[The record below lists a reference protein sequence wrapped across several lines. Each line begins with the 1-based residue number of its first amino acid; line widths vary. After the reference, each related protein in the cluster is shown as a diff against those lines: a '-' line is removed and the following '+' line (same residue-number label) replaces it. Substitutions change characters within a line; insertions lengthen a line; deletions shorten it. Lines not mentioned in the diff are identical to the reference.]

1 MSQNILSSYSTPT
14 QVQKLIADTIN
25 ISQEL
30 SCSGYQAV
38 EENSQQIE
46 YQIKNALQKQG
57 MSIVVMTPKMSL
69 QGNDKSSNV
78 YAIDELQIMIC
89 EYVPVNR
96 ASTKTTYTTALD
108 MGSYLAEY
116 LAGRNSPL
124 GYGALSFR
132 DVEQGE
138 DNGILVVKVN
148 FATYVHGSYSDI
160 VSPLDN
166 YYTKIEVDA
175 KLVALARSLSEEIE
189 NAGKSATWGN
199 ITGDISQQ
207 GDLQLSFDNISSKI
221 ERAEDSIG
229 TLQGKVND
237 NTSQIGQIFNDIAP
251 TYPSTDAYENALAGA
266 KSTAEFVNS
275 SINNF
280 AAFYIT
286 MDAEGNAF
294 TTKTSLLDATVFYSG
309 GKVRIPTQNDYCI
322 VLSDGSHPNSL
333 GDPTTRYTYQGT
345 YPNGQWDF
353 QYVVNNTSL
362 TQDQINA
369 INSGIT
375 RQKVDKIDNATT
387 QEYVDNQI
395 SAVLSSTSKCVGMR
409 ENDKTYGDFK
419 YQRDGDFSIDWTDT
433 EPLEVE
439 GRPGVTDFVTNVRF
453 FMKYV
458 REDGVS
464 MTFAPINMKLF
475 ENIFKA
481 RNLDDGT
488 YWKFSYAL
496 GTLYSM
502 WTYTDTLSARSMIS
516 ANVKSPFVQK
526 NQLSNVNV
534 FSGKYEDGSTFEIS
548 CLGAM

>member
-30 SCSGYQAV
+30 SGSGYQAV

-46 YQIKNALQKQG
+46 FQIKNSLQKQG

-69 QGNDKSSNV
+69 QGTDISSNV

-148 FATYVHGSYSDI
+148 FATYVHGSYNEI

-175 KLVALARSLSEEIE
+175 KLVALARSLSEDIE

-199 ITGDISQQ
+199 ITGDMMNQQ
-207 GDLQLSFDNISSKI
+207 DLQHVFDNIGSNI
-221 ERAEDSIG
+221 EHAEDSIG

-237 NTSQIGQIFNDIAP
+237 NTSSIGQIFNDIQP
-251 TYPSTDAYENALAGA
+251 TYPSIDAYENALAGA

-286 MDAEGNAF
+286 MNADGNAF
-294 TTKTSLLDATVFYSG
+294 PNKTSLLDATVFYSG
-309 GKVRIPTQNDYCI
+309 GQERIPTQNDYCI
-322 VLSDGSHPNSL
+322 VLADGSHPNSL
-333 GDPTTRYTYQGT
+333 GEPTTRYTYQGT

-362 TQDQINA
+362 TQAQINA

-375 RQKVDKIDNATT
+375 SQKVEKIDSSETKD
-387 QEYVDNQI
+387 YVDNQI
-395 SAVLSSTSKCVGMR
+395 SAVLSSTSKCVGMI
-409 ENDKTYGDFK
+409 ENDRQYGDFN
-419 YQRDGDFSIDWTDT
+419 YQREGDFSIKYTDT
-433 EPLEVE
+433 APFEVE
-439 GRPGVTDFVTNVRF
+439 GRPGVTDFITNVLF
-453 FMKYV
+453 FMKIF
-458 REDGVS
+458 REDGTY
-464 MTFAPINMKLF
+464 MTIAPIQLKLF

-481 RNLDDGT
+481 RNLEDGK
-488 YWKFSYAL
+488 YWKAAYAL

-516 ANVKSPFVQK
+516 ANVKSPFVQQ

-548 CLGAM
+548 CLGTM